1 MEEKKIRTAIVGAT
15 GYAGAELVRLLLTH
29 PSTEIVGLSS
39 VSFAGEEIAAVYPNF
54 KNFPLPILT
63 DADTAIADADVV
75 FASLPHGLSEPLAE
89 QCLASGKLLRF
100 GVNVWRH
107 SYFFQIF
114 HTDLGGIFLAS
125 FFHLVD
131 TSHAVVKN
139 RHIVK
144 QVELLEHH
152 SHLGTETVDRLC
164 ILRQWIA
171 MI

>member
-1 MEEKKIRTAIVGAT
+1 MVLVDTSLANAISCVTITIVSPSFASCFITDKTSPTISGSNAEVGSSKAILPVPLQVPWRSPLSVSYHRIT
-15 GYAGAELVRLLLTH
+15 GVVLLLH
-29 PSTEIVGLSS
+29 
-39 VSFAGEEIAAVYPNF
+39 
-54 KNFPLPILT
+54 K
-63 DADTAIADADVV
+63 
-75 FASLPHGLSEPLAE
+75 EPF
-89 QCLASGKLLRF
+89 LL
-100 GVNVWRH
+100 
-107 SYFFQIF
+107 FQIF

-152 SHLGTETVDRLC
+152 SHLGTETVDCLC